1 MRQSKW
7 IKLLNVICLIIA
19 IICLLYLGYYYSDRA
34 DSKVEL
40 PHEEIIEETSAQ
52 EPIIN
57 EPEEEEIIE
66 EPVIQ
71 SKYESL
77 YTENSDLCGWIN
89 IPDTGIDYPIMCTPE
104 DPQYYLRRN
113 FYKEDS
119 IRGTLF
125 IGKETTI
132 EDKAIIIYGHMM
144 KDHTMFGDLKK
155 FLDEDFFNSHDSL
168 QINTLYED
176 KEFEVIGVFKS
187 WVHEV
192 DEPGYRFYN
201 YYGNP
206 TEEEFNEYKEYLK
219 ENYIY
224 SRDLDSLSY
233 EDSIVQLVTC
243 SYHRDNGRLIVVV
256 KERNP

>member
-1 MRQSKW
+1 MKQSKL
-7 IKLLNVICLIIA
+7 IKLLNVICLIII
-19 IICLLYLGYYYSDRA
+19 IICLLYLGYFYSDRVE
-34 DSKVEL
+34 SVVEL
-40 PHEEIIEETSAQ
+40 PQEEIIDESPSQ

-57 EPEEEEIIE
+57 ESEEDEIIK
-66 EPVIQ
+66 EPIIQ

-77 YTENSDLCGWIN
+77 YEENSDLCGWIN
-89 IPDTGIDYPIMCTPE
+89 IPDTKIDYPIMCTPN

-113 FYKEDS
+113 FYKEAS

-155 FLDEDFFNSHDSL
+155 FLDEDFFNSHDMIH
-168 QINTLYED
+168 INTLYED
-176 KEFEVIGVFKS
+176 REFEVIGVFKS

-206 TEEEFNEYKEYLK
+206 TEEEFNEYKDYLK
-219 ENYIY
+219 ENCIY

-233 EDSIVQLVTC
+233 EDSIAQLVTC
-243 SYHRDNGRLIVVV
+243 SYHRDNGRLIIVV
-256 KERNP
+256 KERS